1 MRLGNLTIKDI
12 EDRCNITL
20 TYEEKEYL
28 KNTKCESANNI
39 PKGNWHCF
47 DIPFQI
53 ICGDEETAKKMF
65 KGEPETFKQK
75 FDRELEE
82 MDKPDSDARKRAE
95 HIANSI
101 MGLL

>member
-53 ICGDEETAKKMF
+53 VCGDEETAEKIYNIF
-65 KGEPETFKQK
+65 KEYDISASYF
-75 FDRELEE
+75 
-82 MDKPDSDARKRAE
+82 S
-95 HIANSI
+95 IAY
-101 MGLL
+101 